1 MIAMALRDKRTTALP
16 GKQAPLSALSEK
28 PTTALFVR
36 IPQAQAR
43 ALDRLAFESR
53 RPKQAVVTELLA
65 RHFGAPAD
73 RRVTIESLG
82 EAGPVIGRH
91 AFRPFEPDVLTLE
104 EVAELLCVEADAV
117 AQLASSGELPGR
129 RIGGAW
135 RFARVAVLDWL
146 ARGSVPADPAVPA
159 ESDH

>member
-1 MIAMALRDKRTTALP
+1 MPAVALP
-16 GKQAPLSALSEK
+16 DK
-28 PTTALFVR
+28 PTAALFVR
-36 IPQAQAR
+36 IPQAHAR

-53 RPKQAVVTELLA
+53 RPKQAVVTELLS
-65 RHFGAPAD
+65 RHFGEPDD
-73 RRVTIESLG
+73 RRVTIETLG
-82 EAGPVIGRH
+82 EPAAVIGRH

-104 EVAELLCVEADAV
+104 EVAELLCVAPEAV
-117 AQLASSGELPGR
+117 AELASSGELPGR

-146 ARGSVPADPAVPA
+146 AQGSVPA